1 MGEFMR
7 AKEHGL
13 SMEEAARAAREI
25 TLDFSRS
32 GRLGEQYNQIV
43 PFFNACLQGGDK
55 MVRLFREDPQGTSL
69 KIFKY
74 IVLPSLLLYAMNWD
88 EDWYKDLDPD
98 IKNNYWCF
106 GEYLRIPKPQEAGV
120 LFGSGIEALF
130 EQARGKDKDAVEN
143 WLKAFASNMTP
154 GVVPT
159 LFLPM
164 LEWQANYS
172 YFKGKQLVGSKYQR
186 LPDELQYGDYTSE
199 LSKAIGNNPVKKL
212 SPMKIDNLVRG
223 YTGTMGALLWSAPD
237 VAMNKN
243 ADMPSKHLYE
253 YAPFRDFTVTDAN
266 ESRPVNEFYAIL
278 DKANKQHAGFG
289 VKGKPEAA
297 VQGLRKTGTMLS
309 NIRKDIDKI
318 THSKLKPERKRELI
332 DRRKEKMKQLAKQ
345 ANEKYGRYFE

>member
-1 MGEFMR
+1 M
-7 AKEHGL
+7 
-13 SMEEAARAAREI
+13 
-25 TLDFSRS
+25 
-32 GRLGEQYNQIV
+32 
-43 PFFNACLQGGDK
+43 
-55 MVRLFREDPQGTSL
+55 
-69 KIFKY
+69 
-74 IVLPSLLLYAMNWD
+74 
-88 EDWYKDLDPD
+88 DPD